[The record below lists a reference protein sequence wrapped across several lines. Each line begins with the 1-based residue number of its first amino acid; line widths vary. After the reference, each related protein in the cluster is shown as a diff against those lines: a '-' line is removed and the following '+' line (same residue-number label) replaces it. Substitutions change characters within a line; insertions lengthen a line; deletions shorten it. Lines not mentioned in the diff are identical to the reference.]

1 MATGSRFETSSSRHF
16 GSGGDPSAVTAEDI
30 FSFAAKKRKRPRLFG
45 GNLTFRSALAQR
57 PAVIRLVNPKSSSR
71 KLRSFRVAFV
81 PIHIVI
87 FFFAVVFIFFSV
99 LVGLLPKKDIGGGS
113 EIGPKTS

>member
-1 MATGSRFETSSSRHF
+1 
-16 GSGGDPSAVTAEDI
+16 
-30 FSFAAKKRKRPRLFG
+30 
-45 GNLTFRSALAQR
+45 
-57 PAVIRLVNPKSSSR
+57 
-71 KLRSFRVAFV
+71 LRSFRVAFV